1 MRVVDLPEILAAID
15 ADEVTAAIEEGFR
28 RYSSGQA
35 EAMAVGHLSFE
46 DPPGDC
52 HAKGAYLRGDDV
64 FVSKLTTGFYRNDLV
79 GLPTSNGF
87 SAVAS
92 ARTGEIL
99 AILHDLGQLT
109 DLRTALTGAIAAR
122 LIARADTRVLGI
134 VGSGTQATLQA
145 KWVARALG
153 IETVL
158 VWARD
163 PAKAATIGGE
173 VVPLAEL
180 VARAD
185 LIVTTTPAKE
195 ALITAEMVRPGLRIV
210 AVGCDT
216 PGKSE
221 IAPEVMAQA
230 RIIVDSR
237 SQCLH
242 HGDTANAVAAGLI
255 DGNDLVE
262 LGELIASPVD
272 FAEDEIVVVDLTG
285 VAVQD
290 VQIAKAVWTRVSV
303 RG

>member
-1 MRVVDLPEILAAID
+1 MRVVDLPEIRAAID
-15 ADEVTAAIEEGFR
+15 EAEIIAAIEQGFR
-28 RYSSGQA
+28 QYSAGEA
-35 EAMAVGHLSFE
+35 EAMAVGHLTFA

-52 HAKGAYLRGDDV
+52 HVKGALLHGDEV
-64 FVSKLTTGFYRNDLV
+64 FVVKLTTGFYRNHMI

-87 SAVAS
+87 SALAS

-99 AILHDLGQLT
+99 AILHDRGQLS
-109 DLRTALTGAIAAR
+109 DLRTALAGVIAAR
-122 LIARADTRVLGI
+122 LIARAETRVLGVI
-134 VGSGTQATLQA
+134 GSGTQARLQA
-145 KWVARALG
+145 ERIATALG

-163 PAKAATIGGE
+163 PAKAAAIGT

-185 LIVTTTPAKE
+185 LIVTTTPST
-195 ALITAEMVRPGLRIV
+195 LPSITADMARPGLRIV

-230 RIIVDSR
+230 RIVVDSR
-237 SQCLH
+237 PQCID
-242 HGDTANAVAAGLI
+242 HGDTANAIAAGLI
-255 DGNDLVE
+255 DGSGLIE
-262 LGELIASPVD
+262 LGELITEPIA
-272 FAEDEIVVVDLTG
+272 FAEDEIVVADLTG

-290 VQIAKAVWTRVSV
+290 VQIAKAVWAKLA
-303 RG
+303 G